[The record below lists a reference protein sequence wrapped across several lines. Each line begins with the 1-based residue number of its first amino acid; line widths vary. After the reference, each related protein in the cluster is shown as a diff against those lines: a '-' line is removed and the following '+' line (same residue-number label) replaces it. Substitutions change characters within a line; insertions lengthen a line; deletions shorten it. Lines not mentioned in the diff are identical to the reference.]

1 MEFPCQMCLTWMTW
15 KCLTWS
21 SMSNAFD
28 MEIPCQIWHSHF
40 SNDLKIHWHGNSM
53 SNLKLTLL
61 EKHLTWRFH
70 VKPATTKQHLT
81 WNFHVKCDF
90 SRWHGNS
97 MSNTFFQRRTPPR
110 KPEQLKTESAAWVR
124 QSKPMADC
132 TEWVRQSKPMADC
145 SLLKPSNKLLKPF
158 RKPSTVKTF

>member
-28 MEIPCQIWHSHF
+28 MEIPCQSWHLHF

-61 EKHLTWRFH
+61 ETAFDMEIPCQTCTDETAFDMEFPCQIWFFPLTWKFH
-70 VKPATTKQHLT
+70 VKYVLTTPKTWAAENGKRRLSSPKQAHGRLHRMSSTKQA
-81 WNFHVKCDF
+81 
-90 SRWHGNS
+90 HGRL
-97 MSNTFFQRRTPPR
+97 Q
-110 KPEQLKTESAAWVR
+110 
-124 QSKPMADC
+124 
-132 TEWVRQSKPMADC
+132 
-145 SLLKPSNKLLKPF
+145 PF
-158 RKPSTVKTF
+158 EAFKQTVEAF

>member
-61 EKHLTWRFH
+61 ETAFDMEIPCQTCNDETAFDMEFPCQMWFFPLTWKFH
-70 VKPATTKQHLT
+70 VKYVFSEAQTTPKTWAAENGKRRLSSPKQAHGRLHRMSSTKQA
-81 WNFHVKCDF
+81 
-90 SRWHGNS
+90 HGRL
-97 MSNTFFQRRTPPR
+97 Q
-110 KPEQLKTESAAWVR
+110 
-124 QSKPMADC
+124 
-132 TEWVRQSKPMADC
+132 
-145 SLLKPSNKLLKPF
+145 PF
-158 RKPSTVKTF
+158 EAFKQTVEAF

>member
-61 EKHLTWRFH
+61 ETAFDMEIPCQTCNDETAFDMEFPCQMWFFPLTWKFH
-70 VKPATTKQHLT
+70 VKYVSDHPENLSSWK
-81 WNFHVKCDF
+81 
-90 SRWHGNS
+90 
-97 MSNTFFQRRTPPR
+97 R
-110 KPEQLKTESAAWVR
+110 KAPLEFAKASPWPTAPNEFDKASPWPTAAFWSL
-124 QSKPMADC
+124 QTNC
-132 TEWVRQSKPMADC
+132 W
-145 SLLKPSNKLLKPF
+145 SLLENLLL
-158 RKPSTVKTF
+158 